1 MGSVEHMAPETL
13 KALLKQPQIAEQSV
27 VSAAADIFS
36 LGVLLKGLVLGR
48 LPFAFTPKDA
58 VAPSTLVQP
67 SSGLK
72 VLPSS
77 TMAGVYDNLLMPGSL
92 LSIINVKWLY

>member
-1 MGSVEHMAPETL
+1 MAPETL

-48 LPFAFTPKDA
+48 LPFAYSKRR
-58 VAPSTLVQP
+58 SCTL
-67 SSGLK
+67 
-72 VLPSS
+72 
-77 TMAGVYDNLLMPGSL
+77 NPGSA
-92 LSIINVKWLY
+92 VKRAKGIAKQHNGRCV